1 MKSYIYL
8 LTIISI
14 GFTVYWLIK
23 DKLFD
28 IPLETN
34 TKPENFEIPAKA
46 PIEIRQAPIYP
57 ERTVASS
64 GPNPPNQTDSS
75 DVMIVHS
82 EPKPKDPYY
91 ESQESSDIPENLRH
105 PERSFRAP
113 PMNDNTRIAV
123 ESGVAGNVMQVSA
136 SNAQT
141 YSTDAIQNGSEFM
154 QGVFANDTFSDASY
168 SAF

>member
-8 LTIISI
+8 LSIISI
-14 GFTVYWLIK
+14 GFSIYWLIK
-23 DKLFD
+23 DKIFD
-28 IPLETN
+28 TPTEIN
-34 TKPENFEIPAKA
+34 MKSENFEIPARA
-46 PIEIRQAPIYP
+46 SIEIRQAPIYP

-82 EPKPKDPYY
+82 EPVAKDPYY
-91 ESQESSDIPENLRH
+91 ESQESSDIPESLRH

-113 PMNDNTRIAV
+113 PINDNTRIAV
-123 ESGVAGNVMQVSA
+123 ESGVASNVMQISA
-136 SNAQT
+136 DNSQQF
-141 YSTDAIQNGSEFM
+141 STDAIQNGSEFM
-154 QGVFANDTFSDASY
+154 QGVFANDTFSDATY

>member
-1 MKSYIYL
+1 MKTYIYL
-8 LTIISI
+8 ITILLI
-14 GFTVYWLIK
+14 GFSVYWLIK
-23 DKLFD
+23 DKIFD
-28 IPLETN
+28 TPIENNNKTDTFVIPDR
-34 TKPENFEIPAKA
+34 A

-75 DVMIVHS
+75 DVIVMHS

-105 PERSFRAP
+105 PERSFRP
-113 PMNDNTRIAV
+113 PPLNDKTQLAV
-123 ESGVAGNVMQVSA
+123 EAGIGNNTMQISA
-136 SNAQT
+136 ANTQQF
-141 YSTDAIQNGSEFM
+141 STDVIQNGSEFM

>member
-105 PERSFRAP
+105 PERSFKGP
-113 PMNDNTRIAV
+113 PMNDNTPIAM

>member
-28 IPLETN
+28 IPLEIN
-34 TKPENFEIPAKA
+34 IKSENFEIPAKA

-82 EPKPKDPYY
+82 EPNPKDPYY

-123 ESGVAGNVMQVSA
+123 ESGVASNVMQVSA
-136 SNAQT
+136 ANTQT
-141 YSTDAIQNGSEFM
+141 YSTDTIQNGSEFM

>member
-8 LTIISI
+8 FTLLLI
-14 GFTVYWLIK
+14 GFAAYWLIK
-23 DKLFD
+23 DKIFD
-28 IPLETN
+28 TPIENN
-34 TKPENFEIPAKA
+34 TKLDTFSIPDRA

-57 ERTVASS
+57 ERNVASS

-75 DVMIVHS
+75 DVMIMHS
-82 EPKPKDPYY
+82 EPAAKDPYY

-105 PERSFRAP
+105 PERSFRP
-113 PMNDNTRIAV
+113 PPLNDKTQLAV
-123 ESGVAGNVMQVSA
+123 ESGVGSNVMQISA
-136 SNAQT
+136 ANSQQF
-141 YSTDAIQNGSEFM
+141 STDAIQNGSEFM